1 MDIQPHTSISMINQ
15 FRRYQGVL
23 ALLGATAGMLALY
36 WLAFG
41 DRYSLNA
48 FGDRPRQ
55 SLGTMTNF
63 SNEAAYLY
71 VGAMVVLFMLYGA
84 ALMVLAR
91 QRANALLLGLI
102 IGVSSIAFCLALIT
116 LYPLDAADIYDYII
130 RGRMSAVH
138 GLNPLQHLPSQ
149 VPLDPFYPFAAW
161 RRVPSAYG
169 PVWEIIAHNVS
180 LVTSAWNRDAQV
192 IAYKGIAVAGY
203 ALTGGFIAL
212 TLRQI
217 APHRALVGAAI
228 FLWNPL
234 VIYMTA
240 GMGHNDT
247 VMTACVA
254 FGLYCASRRWFI
266 TASVG
271 VGVGVLIK
279 FIPVLLLPLIA
290 LTAWRALG
298 VRRWL
303 RYALL
308 TTLIGGG
315 IAIASYT
322 PYWHGWD
329 TIRAERRAFMFTGSV
344 ATVARHWL
352 MPILD
357 GETNLTTPPRETPI
371 TSGVLAN
378 GTLIIFAAVYLLEMV
393 QLWRQ
398 PESLGMIGA
407 SVRVIFAYLLITSIW
422 FHAWYVIWLIALIAL
437 MDDTPT
443 RRLAL
448 WFSYLVTWQSLL
460 YNHFDWRTR
469 SGAWLPWLDLI
480 PVAIYMG
487 IPYALI
493 IRYHWMRWQGQKHS
507 AASLPE

>member
-1 MDIQPHTSISMINQ
+1 MITHL
-15 FRRYQGVL
+15 RRYAGVL
-23 ALLGATAGMLALY
+23 ALLGAAAGMVTLY

-41 DRYSLNA
+41 DRYPLSA

-55 SLGTMTNF
+55 SIGTLANF
-63 SNEAAYLY
+63 SNESAYLY
-71 VGAMVVLFMLYGA
+71 LFAMAALFVLYGA
-84 ALMVLAR
+84 ALAVLAR
-91 QRANALLLGLI
+91 QRTNGWLLAAI
-102 IGVSSIAFCLALIT
+102 IVVGSIGFCLTLIA

-138 GLNPLQHLPSQ
+138 ELNPLQNLPSQ
-149 VPLDPFYPFAAW
+149 VPRDPFYPFAAW

-169 PVWEIIAHNVS
+169 PVWEIIAHSVS
-180 LVTSAWNRDAQV
+180 AITGAWSRDAQV
-192 IAYKGIAVAGY
+192 IAYKLVAIAGY

-212 TLRQI
+212 TLRRI
-217 APHRALVGAAI
+217 APHRALMGAAI

-234 VIYMTA
+234 VVYMTA
-240 GMGHNDT
+240 GTGHNDS

-254 FGLYCASRRWFI
+254 FAIYCLSRRWYI
-266 TASVG
+266 TASLG
-271 VGVGVLIK
+271 AGIGVLIK
-279 FIPVLLLPLIA
+279 FIPALLLPLIA
-290 LTAWRALG
+290 LLAFRTLG

-308 TTLIGGG
+308 TALIGGG
-315 IAIASYT
+315 IAFASYA

-329 TIRAERRAFMFTGSV
+329 TIRAERRSIMFTGSV
-344 ATVARHWL
+344 AAVARHWL

-357 GETNLTTPPRETPI
+357 GETDLTTPPRNTPI
-371 TSGVLAN
+371 ASGVLAN
-378 GTLIIFAAVYLLEMV
+378 GTLLLFGAIYLLEIARV
-393 QLWRQ
+393 WRQ
-398 PESLGMIGA
+398 PTTEGLIGA
-407 SVRVIFAYLLITSIW
+407 SARVIFAYLLIASIW

-437 MDDTPT
+437 LDDTPT

-469 SGAWLPWLDLI
+469 AGAWLPWLDLI
-480 PVAIYMG
+480 PVALYMG
-487 IPYALI
+487 IPYLLI
-493 IRYHWMRWQGQKHS
+493 FRLYWLRWQGQGRS